1 MKTVDINDKN
11 LIRTVVET
19 LKDSGL
25 IIFPTET
32 AYGVAVD
39 ATDSDAV
46 SKLLKYKKRP
56 QGKAI
61 SVGVSDI
68 EMASK
73 YVEINETAK
82 NIYKQFLPGPV
93 TVISKSKRKVDK
105 RLESEGATLGIRI
118 PAQET
123 ILKIIKAYGKPITT
137 TSANSSGKKTP
148 YSIDDVLENLSKKQ
162 TELIDL
168 IIDGGKLP
176 KRLTSTVIDTT
187 TEDLK
192 TYRQGEARFGNA
204 QVIDECKSASAEE
217 TILLGEKFMFEHRKS
232 QGSKPVLFLLHGD
245 LGAGKTHF
253 AKGIAKALGITKNIK
268 SPTYTYVEEYKIDSG
283 KLFHI
288 DAWKVENKSDL
299 ETLGFESWLKKG
311 NVLVIEWPEIIQNL
325 GQEFPKDADII
336 DLEFVQ
342 GESENQRTIKER
354 GHE

>member
-1 MKTVDINDKN
+1 MKTIKIDDSKIIKN
-11 LIRTVVET
+11 TIKELE
-19 LKDSGL
+19 KGGL

-39 ATDSDAV
+39 ATNSDAV
-46 SKLLKYKKRP
+46 SKLLEYKKRP

-68 EMASK
+68 EMANE

-93 TVISKSKRKVDK
+93 TVISKSKGKVDK
-105 RLESEGATLGIRI
+105 RLESEGSTLGIRI
-118 PAQET
+118 PAQDT
-123 ILKIIKAYGKPITT
+123 ILQIIKAYGKPITT

-168 IIDGGKLP
+168 IIDGGQLP

-192 TYRQGEARFGNA
+192 TYRQGEARFEKSE
-204 QVIDECKSASAEE
+204 VIDECKSASADE

-232 QGSKPVLFLLHGD
+232 LDSKPILFLLHGD

-253 AKGIAKALGITKNIK
+253 TKGIAKALGIIKNIK

-288 DAWKVENKSDL
+288 DAWKIENKSDL

-325 GQEFPKDADII
+325 GQEFSIDADII
-336 DLEFVQ
+336 DLEFVV
-342 GESENQRTIKER
+342 GSSVNERILKER
-354 GHE
+354 GA